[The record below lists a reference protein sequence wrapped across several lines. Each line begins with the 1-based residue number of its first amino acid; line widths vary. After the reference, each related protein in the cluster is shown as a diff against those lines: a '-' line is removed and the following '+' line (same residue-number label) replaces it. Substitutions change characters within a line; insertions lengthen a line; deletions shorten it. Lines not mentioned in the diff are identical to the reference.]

1 MANGIVFK
9 FDASH
14 HAVVNLLGVDT
25 MSSPTITPVEVAK
38 ARCQTCSSM
47 LCLLCDRFAQIPTPK
62 AAAQHLQPC
71 RCIASSAMNRLGQ
84 GRKLFYTH
92 DAA

>member
-14 HAVVNLLGVDT
+14 HAVVNLLDVDT
-25 MSSPTITPVEVAK
+25 MSSPTITIVEVAK
-38 ARCQTCSSM
+38 AKCQTCSCM
-47 LCLLCDRFAQIPTPK
+47 LCLLCHRFAQIPTSK

-71 RCIASSAMNRLGQ
+71 RCIASSAMNRLG
-84 GRKLFYTH
+84 
-92 DAA
+92 